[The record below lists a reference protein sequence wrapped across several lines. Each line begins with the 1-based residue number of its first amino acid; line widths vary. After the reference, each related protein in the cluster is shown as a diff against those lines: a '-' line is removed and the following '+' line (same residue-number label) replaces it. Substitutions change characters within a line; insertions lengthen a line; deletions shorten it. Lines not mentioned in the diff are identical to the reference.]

1 MSIPKHKEIIAKIQ
15 QLLTKD
21 ELTVTQGLTA
31 ICEVLQKKLK
41 NYDWVGFYFSDFKDQ
56 MLYLKAFAGTPT
68 NHTSIPFGKGICG
81 QVALSNKNFLV
92 PEVTAEDNYIA
103 CSLDVRSELV
113 VPLFFNGKNIGQID
127 VDSNIPDRFSNKDVN
142 LLRNICNLVSSSY
155 GNLLNQL

>member
-1 MSIPKHKEIIAKIQ
+1 MSIPKHKEVLELIKQMLI
-15 QLLTKD
+15 KD
-21 ELTVTQGLTA
+21 ELTVVEGLTA
-31 ICEVLQKKLK
+31 ICELLQKKLK

-92 PEVTAEDNYIA
+92 PDVTAVENYIA

-113 VPLFFNGKNIGQID
+113 VPIFFKGKNIGQID
-127 VDSNIPDRFSNKDVN
+127 IDSKTPDRFTKKDEN
-142 LLRNICNLVSSSY
+142 LLSTICNLISSFY

>member
-81 QVALSNKNFLV
+81 QVALSNNNFLV

-113 VPLFFNGKNIGQID
+113 VPLFFKGKNIGQID
-127 VDSNIPDRFSNKDVN
+127 VDSKIPDRFSNKDVN
-142 LLRNICNLVSSSY
+142 LLRNICNIISSSY

>member
-1 MSIPKHKEIIAKIQ
+1 MKVPIHKEILAQIQ
-15 QLLTKD
+15 LMLTKD
-21 ELTVTQGLTA
+21 ELTVVQGLTA
-31 ICEVLQKKLK
+31 ICDLLQKKLK

-113 VPLFFNGKNIGQID
+113 VPLFFEGKNIGQID
-127 VDSNIPDRFSNKDVN
+127 VDSKTPDRFTNKDIN

>member
-1 MSIPKHKEIIAKIQ
+1 MKVPIHKEILAQIQ
-15 QLLTKD
+15 LMLTKD
-21 ELTVTQGLTA
+21 ELTVVQGLTA
-31 ICEVLQKKLK
+31 ICDLLQKKLK

-92 PEVTAEDNYIA
+92 PEVTSEDNYIA

-113 VPLFFNGKNIGQID
+113 VPLFFSGKNIGQID
-127 VDSNIPDRFSNKDVN
+127 VDSKTPDRFTNKDIN

>member
-113 VPLFFNGKNIGQID
+113 VPLFFKGKNIGQID
-127 VDSNIPDRFSNKDVN
+127 VDSKIPDRFSNKDVN
-142 LLRNICNLVSSSY
+142 LSLIHI
-155 GNLLNQL
+155 

>member
-113 VPLFFNGKNIGQID
+113 VPLFSNGKNICQID